1 MHFFFFLF
9 CFRAYCRVRIVDIL
23 GQITPGSKGII
34 PVFLFHPQTA
44 SWGMERHH
52 PHGTEGEMRGYVYVV
67 WSRATESGRVVR
79 YCSVR
84 VVGAVGSV
92 LGNQG
97 PGLPSLQ
104 APDSPVPGL
113 PWWLRGKQPAC
124 SAGNAGDEGSTSGSG
139 GSPGGGNGNPC
150 LYSCLENPRDRG
162 AWWAAVHG
170 ATKNQIRL
178 KWPSMHAR
186 TTIP

>member
-1 MHFFFFLF
+1 
-9 CFRAYCRVRIVDIL
+9 
-23 GQITPGSKGII
+23 
-34 PVFLFHPQTA
+34 
-44 SWGMERHH
+44 
-52 PHGTEGEMRGYVYVV
+52 MRGYVYVV

-124 SAGNAGDEGSTSGSG
+124 SAGNAGDEGSTFVRRISWRREWQPMPLFLSGESQG
-139 GSPGGGNGNPC
+139 QRSLVGCSPWSYKESDKTKVTEHAHTHYHSLRHHC
-150 LYSCLENPRDRG
+150 LFCLWLNF
-162 AWWAAVHG
+162 
-170 ATKNQIRL
+170 KI
-178 KWPSMHAR
+178 S
-186 TTIP
+186 